1 MKGLFSTLLIC
12 SLLVLPTLQAWQSR
26 ELPVIPQPRE
36 VTHAAGHFRI
46 TGQTRI
52 LLGAGSTP
60 EDRFAAEQLNEHL
73 IGLGVAPLSI
83 SEESRTRGRTADY
96 ILIAPPDGRR
106 ASDILGQTGAALSD
120 TMKKEG
126 YVLSVTDSRI
136 AIVAES
142 PRGRYYGVM
151 TLLQLIT
158 REKRAT
164 VIPRLLI
171 RDWPLL
177 SIRGVTD
184 DISRG
189 QISTIENFK
198 KIIRF
203 LSRHKLNVYSPYLED
218 TFAFRHHPQIG
229 RGRGAL
235 TAAEVR
241 TLDEYARRRHVEL
254 VPIFETLGHWENI
267 LLLPE
272 YRSLAEFPGAHTL
285 NVSDERIYGLLD
297 TMIGELADAFS
308 SELFNMA
315 ADESWDVGL
324 GASKARVLTSDL
336 ATVHAEHY
344 RRLFAIL
351 KKHGKRPLMYGD
363 IILNHPSILEKIPR
377 DVIIVDWQ
385 YWGGGT
391 YSSPATFARA
401 GFPFIV
407 SPAIWNFTGPFPNYL
422 NTLINVRNFVR
433 DGYRNGTLGVLTSN
447 WNDYGGEAF
456 RELNYYG
463 FGWTAECG
471 WNPVT
476 ADPEAFEQTFFPAFF
491 GNAHAGQA
499 VRTAYQ
505 LLSNVY
511 THLEW
516 HEIWRHPLLPVRE
529 SILRNVWRFQAI
541 ESSMP
546 VVRELLDEAR
556 SHATINK
563 EHLDLIRF
571 VTDLN
576 AWFIRKVRA
585 TERIRALQADSAR
598 SDADKV
604 EVIRQEAAAVVPP
617 LEALKREF
625 ASLWRR
631 TNRDAGLELLLDRY
645 DRQILY
651 WNEIFSKP
659 LKMQYEVPSA
669 WMYHPSANPHA
680 RDSSLTQVPRA
691 MFRVA
696 WNADDSL
703 APGGI
708 QLMADTYAEVFVN
721 GQPVDTLLA
730 RRSLS
735 LTVERARARRIDL
748 TPFLRPGW
756 NVIAIEAANYDV
768 FGSAG
773 INILGYRVDPG
784 GAVRELLLDGLVR
797 VATDAPPGWRDPDF
811 DDGRWL
817 NAAPKP
823 YPAHVVAP
831 DFEQGRLSWIER

>member
-1 MKGLFSTLLIC
+1 MKGLFSTLLLP
-12 SLLVLPTLQAWQSR
+12 SLLALSPLYARQSG
-26 ELPVIPQPRE
+26 ELPVIPHPRE
-36 VTHAAGHFRI
+36 VTRAAGHFRI

-52 LLGAGSTP
+52 LLGSGSTP
-60 EDRFAAEQLNEHL
+60 EDRFAAEQINEHL
-73 IGLGVAPLSI
+73 IGLGLAPLAI
-83 SEESRTRGRTADY
+83 GVESRARGRSSDC
-96 ILIAPPDGRR
+96 ILIAPPGGGR
-106 ASDILGQTGAALSD
+106 ASAVLNETGAALSD
-120 TMKKEG
+120 TMRKEG
-126 YVLSVTDSRI
+126 YILSVTDSRV

-164 VIPRLLI
+164 VVPRLLI

-177 SIRGVTD
+177 AVRGVTD

-189 QISTIENFK
+189 QISTVGNFRA
-198 KIIRF
+198 IIRF
-203 LSRHKLNVYSPYLED
+203 LSRHKLNVYSPYIED
-218 TFAFRHHPQIG
+218 TFEFRDHPRIG

-241 TLDEYARRRHVEL
+241 ALDEYARQHHVEL

-272 YRSLAEFPGAHTL
+272 YRDLAEFPGAHTL
-285 NVSDERIYGLLD
+285 NVSDQRIYDVLD
-297 TMIGELADAFS
+297 AMIGELADAFS
-308 SELFNMA
+308 SGLFNMA

-324 GASKARVLTSDL
+324 GASRSRVDASDL

-344 RRLFAIL
+344 RRVFAIL

-363 IILNHPSILEKIPR
+363 IILNHPSILEQIPR

-385 YWGGGT
+385 YWGGET
-391 YSSPATFARA
+391 YPSPAVFSKA

-422 NTLINVRNFVR
+422 NTVINVRNFVR

-463 FGWTAECG
+463 FAWTAECG
-471 WNPVT
+471 WNPET
-476 ADPEAFEQTFFPAFF
+476 PDLDRFEQTFFPAFF
-491 GNAHAGQA
+491 GDERAGRA

-516 HEIWRHPLLPVRE
+516 HEVWRHPLLPVRE

-541 ESSMP
+541 ESSLP
-546 VVRELLDEAR
+546 VVRELLAEAR
-556 SHATINK
+556 LHASVNK

-576 AWFIRKVRA
+576 AWFLLKVRA
-585 TERIRALQADSAR
+585 AERIRALQADTLRAA
-598 SDADKV
+598 ADRAEAV
-604 EVIRQEAAAVVPP
+604 RREAAEVVTS

-631 TNRDAGLELLLDRY
+631 TNREAGLELLLDRY
-645 DRQILY
+645 DRQVLY
-651 WNEIFSKP
+651 WKEIASEP
-659 LKMQYEVPSA
+659 LKTQYEIPSA
-669 WMYHPSANPHA
+669 WLYHPSAHPHV
-680 RDSSLTQVPRA
+680 RDSSLSQVPRA
-691 MFRVA
+691 FFRIA
-696 WNADDSL
+696 WDAGDSL
-703 APGGI
+703 APGGLQI
-708 QLMADTYAEVFVN
+708 MADTYAEVSVN
-721 GQPVDTLLA
+721 GRPVDTLLA

-735 LTVERARARRIDL
+735 LTVERARAKRIDL
-748 TPFLRPGW
+748 TPFLRPGR
-756 NVIAIEAANYDV
+756 NVIAIEAANFDT

-773 INILGYRVDPG
+773 INILGYRVQPG
-784 GAVRELLLDGLVR
+784 GAIHERLLDSLAR
-797 VATDAPPGWRDPDF
+797 VAVEAPAGWRDPQFND
-811 DDGRWL
+811 REWVP
-817 NAAPKP
+817 AVSKP
-823 YPAHVVAP
+823 YPAQVVAP
-831 DFEQGRLSWIER
+831 DFGQNRLSWIER